1 MSDFSRLEGMIAKLR
16 RRERAPGEKRAIK
29 SANGDRLLTLLLTE
43 IDETILPRRL
53 TLETSAGQSLH
64 LGVANRRLQGLL
76 APAAQGEEL
85 AGKPLVDPDEAWVK
99 SFREA
104 LGAFF
109 GDGGEFTITATRL
122 GDDDMGS
129 DAGLSAEVLAKAWDV
144 SAPGQA
150 ATDPGEVIASF
161 LDRLGEDRSAW
172 LKIAGEEVVDQGG
185 DEASLNQLSDG
196 AAVFMDAYLNRRGQ
210 IGIDEGG
217 SHGVSVAFA
226 GGAMF
231 FADCGSHAAVV
242 LVPSE
247 ALGRVA
253 ASWQAAVA

>member
-16 RRERAPGEKRAIK
+16 RRERAPGERRAIK
-29 SANGDRLLTLLLTE
+29 SANGDQLLTLLLTE

-53 TLETSAGQSLH
+53 TLETSAGQALH

-76 APAAQGEEL
+76 APATDGEEL

-109 GDGGEFTITATRL
+109 GEGGEFTITATRL
-122 GDDDMGS
+122 GD
-129 DAGLSAEVLAKAWDV
+129 DV

-210 IGIDEGG
+210 IGIDEGR